1 MKFTNERISNADR
14 EKYQSMGIDFG
25 FTQYWTINQD
35 RDIFLIKISN
45 YREDPDFPPYQ
56 FYKWLFFL
64 RGKIV
69 KFLSRVYLRNDK
81 NYKKNTFSIYIDSF
95 IPEDRKVPD
104 NKKEESLSLLKEAL
118 RVHGLFGFPE
128 HTQPTNFIFEF

>member
-1 MKFTNERISNADR
+1 MKFTNEIISNADR

-56 FYKWLFFL
+56 FYKWLFFFK
-64 RGKIV
+64 GQNSKVFISC
-69 KFLSRVYLRNDK
+69 LS
-81 NYKKNTFSIYIDSF
+81 KK
-95 IPEDRKVPD
+95 
-104 NKKEESLSLLKEAL
+104 
-118 RVHGLFGFPE
+118 
-128 HTQPTNFIFEF
+128 

>member
-1 MKFTNERISNADR
+1 MVI
-14 EKYQSMGIDFG
+14 
-25 FTQYWTINQD
+25 
-35 RDIFLIKISN
+35 
-45 YREDPDFPPYQ
+45 
-56 FYKWLFFL
+56 FL

-69 KFLSRVYLRNDK
+69 NFLSRVYLRNDK

-118 RVHGLFGFPE
+118 RVHGLFGLPE